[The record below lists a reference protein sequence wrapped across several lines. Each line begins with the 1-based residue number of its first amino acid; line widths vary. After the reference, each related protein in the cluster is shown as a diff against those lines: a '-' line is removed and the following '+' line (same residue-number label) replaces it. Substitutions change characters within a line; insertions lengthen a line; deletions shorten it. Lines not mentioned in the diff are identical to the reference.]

1 MDNKNIEKLM
11 ENLKGKIQPS
21 EEQLDKIKNL
31 AENYSGK
38 SDDEILFEI
47 IKLNKKMTEEM
58 SPEEYQD
65 KLRKLEMIRPLLNED
80 QRNKLDK
87 VLAILKQE

>member
-11 ENLKGKIQPS
+11 ENFKGKMQPT
-21 EEQLDKIKNL
+21 EEQMEKMKSL

-47 IKLNKKMTEEM
+47 IKLNKKMTEDM

-80 QRNKLDK
+80 QQNKLDK